1 MRVVYMGTP
10 SFAVPCMEALRAS
23 HEVVAVYTRP
33 DRPAGRGRTLKS
45 SAVKVA
51 ASASGP
57 RVLQPDSLRDPA
69 AVAEFAS
76 LRADVCVVAAYG
88 AILPPSVLVATRLG
102 CVNVHASLLP
112 RWRGAAPVQRAILA
126 GDEVTGV
133 SIMLMEEGLDTGPYA
148 EQVCVPADALGAAAL
163 TEALA
168 DAAPPAL
175 LRVLERMDHGT
186 VTWIEQDETLAT
198 YAGKVGAAD
207 VALSPEIPAIDAS
220 RRVRASSRSA
230 PARCAIAGV
239 CVTVSAVAPSPVA
252 LAPGD
257 VIASKHELLIGF
269 ADAALAISLL
279 TPQGRSEM
287 DGASF
292 ARGLRAEGEPTWGAC
307 T

>member
-1 MRVVYMGTP
+1 MRVVYMGTA
-10 SFAVPCMEALRAS
+10 SFAVPCMEALHAS

-33 DRPAGRGRTLKS
+33 DRPAGRGRTLKP

-51 ASASGP
+51 ASACGL
-57 RVLQPDSLRDPA
+57 RVLQPDSLRDPV

-88 AILPPSVLVATRLG
+88 AILPPSVLEATRLG

-126 GDEVTGV
+126 GDEVTGA

-148 EQVCVPADALGAAAL
+148 EQIRVPVDALGAAAL

-175 LRVLERMDHGT
+175 LGVLERMDHGT
-186 VTWIEQDETLAT
+186 VTWIEQDDTLAT

-207 VALSPEIPAIDAS
+207 VALSPEIPAIDGS

-239 CVTVSAVAPSPVA
+239 CVTLSGVAPSPVT
-252 LAPGD
+252 LPPGD
-257 VIASKHELLIGF
+257 VVASKHELLIGF
-269 ADAALAISLL
+269 ADATLAVSLL